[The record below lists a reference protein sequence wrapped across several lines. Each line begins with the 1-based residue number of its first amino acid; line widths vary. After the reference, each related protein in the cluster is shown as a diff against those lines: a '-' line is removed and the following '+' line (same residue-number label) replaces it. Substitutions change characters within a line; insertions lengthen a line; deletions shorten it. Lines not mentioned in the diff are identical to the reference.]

1 VDGDFDSI
9 RVVSRGDAQQLTNL
23 SPRTWE
29 RLEAVGDAPPKTR
42 LSEGRIGY
50 RICDLKEWLDRRRER
65 GVA

>member
-9 RVVSRGDAQQLTNL
+9 RVVNRSDAQRLANL

-65 GVA
+65 GAA